1 MRCETSGV
9 LVELAGSRGISG
21 PLENVGQLVQTRE
34 DLGVMAEVL
43 LEGQLRDPWDHGV
56 VSCGHMSL
64 VMTTSPHPAE
74 SAAPGHSG

>member
-1 MRCETSGV
+1 M
-9 LVELAGSRGISG
+9 LVELVSSRGISG

-34 DLGVMAEVL
+34 DLGVMVEVIL
-43 LEGQLRDPWDHGV
+43 GGQLRDPWDRGV

-74 SAAPGHSG
+74 PAAPGHPG